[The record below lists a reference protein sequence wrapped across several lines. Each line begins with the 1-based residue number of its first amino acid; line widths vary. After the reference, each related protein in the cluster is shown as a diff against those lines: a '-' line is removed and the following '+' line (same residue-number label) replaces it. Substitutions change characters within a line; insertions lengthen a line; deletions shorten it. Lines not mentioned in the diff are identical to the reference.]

1 MIRDSPPP
9 AYPMTDPHS
18 LSSKPVPARENVVTD
33 GVTAEGEAYPSS
45 PQRLRYVDVAAPAPG
60 KTVVVA
66 PGVLWC
72 RIPLPIDL
80 NHINVWLLDTDQGLV
95 LVDTGMAADVGK
107 EAWELIDSEVLAQRP
122 LRAIFVTHIHPDH
135 IGLAAWLQQRH
146 HVPVWM
152 SRRTFEQ
159 AQIMLGGQD
168 PPATDEVEAFFRS
181 NGVGDLTTL
190 RPMMS
195 PRRFASVT
203 SGMPDVQRYVADNEI
218 LQWGAST
225 WTALETNGHAEG
237 HLCLSNAAG
246 GLLISG
252 DQVLP
257 TISSNIGFTFRN
269 ADMNP
274 LQSFLTSLAR
284 LRTLPQDTLVLPSHG
299 VPFRGLQHRIDDLR
313 QHHEEQLDA
322 VVRACATPKT
332 AAEMLPLMYR
342 RVLIGIHMFLG
353 LAEALAHLEYLA
365 NARRLE
371 RRKDGAG
378 VVRYG
383 V

>member
-1 MIRDSPPP
+1 MIRDSPQPKH
-9 AYPMTDPHS
+9 PMTDPHAPS
-18 LSSKPVPARENVVTD
+18 PIPVPAQEKAVAD

-45 PQRLRYVDVAAPAPG
+45 PQRLRYVDVAAPLPG

-72 RIPLPIDL
+72 RIPLPIDI
-80 NHINVWLLDTDQGLV
+80 NHINVWLLDTDEGLV
-95 LVDTGMAADVGK
+95 LVDTGMAAEVGK
-107 EAWELIDSEVLAQRP
+107 EAWEVIENDVLAQRP

-146 HVPVWM
+146 EVPVWM

-159 AQIMLGGQD
+159 AQIMLGGKD
-168 PPATDEVEAFFRS
+168 ASAAADVEAFFRA
-181 NGVGDLTTL
+181 NGVVDLTTL

-203 SGMPDVQRYVADNEI
+203 SGMPVVQRFVADDET
-218 LQWGAST
+218 LQWGGSS

-237 HLCLSNAAG
+237 HLCLSNTAG

-257 TISSNIGFTFRN
+257 TISSNVGFTFRN
-269 ADMNP
+269 EDMNP
-274 LQSFLTSLAR
+274 LQSFLASLAR

-313 QHHEEQLDA
+313 QHHEEQLEA
-322 VVRACATPKT
+322 VVKACAVPKT
-332 AAEMLPLMYR
+332 AAEMLPVMYR
-342 RVLIGIHMFLG
+342 RVLRGIHMFLG
-353 LAEALAHLEYLA
+353 LAEALGHLEYLA
-365 NARRLE
+365 NAGRLQ

-378 VVRYG
+378 VVRYAA
-383 V
+383 